1 MVRRGRGERGSAE
14 GTSHYCN
21 HGQDYI
27 LLYNNKDCM
36 PYKVI
41 YIHRTS

>member
-1 MVRRGRGERGSAE
+1 MRRGRGERGSAE

-27 LLYNNKDCM
+27 LLYNNNKDCM